1 MREYPMLQVGS
12 RQPVTTNVFLGL
24 NQNTVVAD
32 GEMNDMLNLSGRSYP
47 MLDQRPERKYLA
59 YGTEMVSYDI
69 SGICGGESL
78 IRTYGTG
85 VYVNNT
91 QVTGMSV
98 TSPGVGTAEKGK
110 TIIRMGAYAL
120 IFPDMKWFNTANPTQ
135 YGSLERINNDSG
147 SPYGLGVTGVKF
159 TGEVEGGYAITSPHP
174 VGEGDTTEDP
184 STGAIM
190 LSVTNSQ
197 VETLIW
203 LDGDWRHVNNPG
215 TVISIVASN
224 TEIDSIVT
232 AQAGE
237 TIIFDN
243 IRGSAGFISDHPQQA
258 LQLAALSGSH
268 MIKKVE
274 VTDNYNNST
283 TLSKIDIH
291 IEDKA
296 FQGNISSSS
305 NVLYNKIKMYYPTP
319 DFIMSTGNRLWMCRY
334 KDENG
339 QVLNE
344 IRASR
349 LGSIF
354 QWDIFDGLSTDAYA
368 LTAGTDG
375 PWTGCAV
382 LKGQPL
388 FFKEH
393 CIHRITGS
401 MPSNYQEIVTM
412 CRGIQAGC
420 WRSAVVV
427 DERLYYKSVTDVMV
441 YDGSVPASVSE
452 GMDFRHHLMARAG
465 ENNGIL
471 YLCMQNR
478 KRRIHSTYP
487 YELYT
492 YDTRKG
498 LWHRQDDICIQM
510 FARAGENLYSFRKR
524 FDAAAAQGRTNT
536 LTIHGDFRADD
547 VYNAIAPS
555 TDGPR
560 KSDEEPQDWSATFGL
575 FGVDYP
581 DQKYLSRFNIRVQ
594 LEQDAWLKMEVQYD
608 EDGNWEDAGTYWG
621 RRMNTIMIPLAPR
634 RCDRFQLRL
643 SGGGGRCRIFSISRQ
658 FEGGADG

>member
-1 MREYPMLQVGS
+1 MREYPMLQVGN

-47 MLDQRPERKYLA
+47 MLDQRTGRKYLA
-59 YGTEMVSYDI
+59 YGTEQVSYDI

-98 TSPGVGTAEKGK
+98 TSPGLGTSEKGK

-120 IFPDMKWFNTANPTQ
+120 IFPDKKWFNTANLTQ
-135 YGSLERINNDSG
+135 YGKLERYADASEVTVKVELAGDAFDGG
-147 SPYGLGVTGVKF
+147 SLTG
-159 TGEVEGGYAITSPHP
+159 AHP
-174 VGEGDTTEDP
+174 VEEDNGTP
-184 STGAIM
+184 TSGAVRLYTNVVSGKKTVQIYR
-190 LSVTNSQ
+190 SNNNTWVPVDNAHVRVTIIQ
-197 VETLIW
+197 
-203 LDGDWRHVNNPG
+203 GNNYKREDDLR
-215 TVISIVASN
+215 SIK
-224 TEIDSIVT
+224 
-232 AQAGE
+232 AGE
-237 TIIFDN
+237 TIELKN
-243 IRGSAGFISDHPQQA
+243 LAG
-258 LQLAALSGSH
+258 
-268 MIKKVE
+268 
-274 VTDNYNNST
+274 NST
-283 TLSKIDIH
+283 FQSAHPTAEEQLEALNGKYIINKAEVSEGGYNTDIILDIDGTFYCSTSGYGYSVTFTAIQ
-291 IEDKA
+291 A
-296 FQGNISSSS
+296 
-305 NVLYNKIKMYYPTP
+305 YYPTP

-344 IRASR
+344 IRASK

-354 QWDIFDGLSTDAYA
+354 QWDIYDGLSTDAYA

-478 KRRIHSTYP
+478 KRRVHSTYP

-524 FDAAAAQGRTNT
+524 FDAAVQPGRTNT

-560 KSDEEPQDWSATFGL
+560 KSDEEPQEWSATFGL

-581 DQKYLSRFNIRVQ
+581 DQKYISRFNIRVQ
-594 LEQDAWLKMEVQYD
+594 LEQDAWIQISVQYD

-621 RRMNTIMIPLAPR
+621 RRMDTIMIPLAPR